1 MQVFIRRRQVRRRDP
16 VAVGSEVFRRRN
28 ERTVRGGVTD
38 GKQEWFVVFAAAPMA
53 EPPGGRTGDRLVI
66 GVISRLARPA
76 LDHSRQAHAG
86 RIDEVAEDP
95 PQSQAGSRIRRLG
108 HLAYDPLAI
117 PVPLVRSPE
126 VHAARKD
133 GVVSGREERVRK
145 RRDVAAELAFV
156 VPETQFVGMAAG
168 HERHAARG
176 AQWVGAVCV
185 AEARSSCSETVQI
198 RGMGNAISGAPH
210 DARVV
215 LVAHDQQNVGR
226 PAR

>member
-1 MQVFIRRRQVRRRDP
+1 MQVVVWRGEVRISDP
-16 VAVGSEVFRRRN
+16 VAIGSEVVRGRN
-28 ERTVRGGVTD
+28 ERAMRGDIAD
-38 GKQEWFVVFAAAPMA
+38 GKQEWPVVFAATALAQPA
-53 EPPGGRTGDRLVI
+53 GGRTRDRLVV
-66 GVISRLARPA
+66 GVISRTPGTA
-76 LDHSRQAHAG
+76 LDHSRQAHAR
-86 RIDEVAEDP
+86 RIDEVAEHSLQFP
-95 PQSQAGSRIRRLG
+95 AGSRIHRLG

-117 PVPLVRSPE
+117 PVPLVRPPE

-133 GVVSGREERVRK
+133 GVVSGSEERVRE

-198 RGMGNAISGAPH
+198 RGVGNAISGEPH
-210 DARVV
+210 DPRVV
-215 LVAHDQQNVGR
+215 LVAHDQQDVGR